1 MERIFTQETLDITG
15 YQKPELILVLA
26 AMVRHGV
33 AKNTKEA
40 IAMLDEQKH
49 DPKELLQL
57 VEDAH
62 RGKLSKKEDN
72 PEPKVN
78 VR

>member
-1 MERIFTQETLDITG
+1 
-15 YQKPELILVLA
+15 
-26 AMVRHGV
+26 MVRHGV